1 MSSSRDLIPFMFL
14 SCLFAFVSDVGS
26 QEALSVEKMVEL
38 ALAQNADL
46 IAARQRLA
54 EAEGLLRQAGLRPN
68 PSIDITVGNG
78 DILNSDGERAF
89 DFGYSHTFEL
99 GGKRSRRVEAA
110 QKTYELVRSEIANR
124 ERLLASEVRIKYAEA
139 LAAIEKLKN
148 ADELFKLT
156 SQTFDLA
163 KARAQAGEAAP
174 LEQGLLQVELN
185 RISSDRMLFAAQ
197 VEQALLQARL
207 LAGLPLDNKLQLSGT
222 LERAV
227 PAPDL
232 DWAIRTAFT
241 KRPDLAAARI
251 NEEVAEAGVR
261 LALAG
266 RSPDLVLRGGYAHAQ
281 AGFDQLGFSG
291 ASLVPL
297 RDKDNILTAG
307 ISIVLPLSNRN
318 QGNIAAARARKR
330 EAELARA
337 ALERTVRQE
346 IMSAYQRLTAAQG
359 ALRVFDA
366 GVIGQSRENLR
377 IVRGAYELG
386 ELRMLDVINEQRR
399 LIEIQR
405 SYVDLLRE
413 AHVAAVEFERAA
425 GVSGERR

>member
-148 ADELFKLT
+148 AEELFKLT

-185 RISSDRMLFAAQ
+185 RISSDRMLFTAQ
-197 VEQALLQARL
+197 VEQVLLQAKL
-207 LAGLPLDNKLQLSGT
+207 LAGLPLDSKLQLSGT
-222 LERAV
+222 LERAA

-232 DWAIRTAFT
+232 DWAIRTAFA

-261 LALAG
+261 LALTG

-291 ASLVPL
+291 GSLVPL

-399 LIEIQR
+399 LTEIQR

-413 AHVAAVEFERAA
+413 AQVAAVEFERAA

>member
-241 KRPDLAAARI
+241 KRPDLAASRI
-251 NEEVAEAGVR
+251 NYEVAEAGVR
-261 LALAG
+261 LAITG